1 MEGLMKTQKTSS
13 RDRLAGKPLIGF
25 KTPVRRAP
33 NAMVGTAVE
42 TRVPRAPQAMVGV
55 TAEVKPVS

>member
-1 MEGLMKTQKTSS
+1 VGMEGLMKTQKISS

-33 NAMVGTAVE
+33 S
-42 TRVPRAPQAMVGV
+42 AMVGV
-55 TAEVKPVS
+55 TAEVKPAP